1 MAAQSSQYTLAQE
14 VVLSQIKTANFKGY
28 ARPALHLPKGFTPPT
43 STAGVKELRARG
55 HKFVEDVLAN
65 YVRSHVHSSHIAAAL
80 TSPKTIAALVRFW
93 GHRRNGCTQC
103 VFHGENSEMGN
114 ADKAFALYVGSFV
127 ASHTK
132 GAFRIQPGLE
142 HTFSFLAEKA
152 FSKIR
157 SNGMVPRD
165 PETSSATQSARLDLE
180 KVLEGIPISPAKRSR
195 GEDER
200 VGKGKKKPRTQ
211 KPSKSGTVL
220 WDSTNLFLPPARA
233 PGKFQVVKT
242 AKYKAVKAVEADVD
256 AGDNP
261 LTTPSSSSIPS
272 GPSTIP
278 APVLAFGYPD
288 HSILSS
294 LCPSESGLTNLKSAG
309 Q

>member
-1 MAAQSSQYTLAQE
+1 MAAQSTQYILAQE
-14 VVLSQIKTANFKGY
+14 VILSQIKTANFKGY

-55 HKFVEDVLAN
+55 HKIVEDVLAN
-65 YVRSHVHSSHIAAAL
+65 YVRSHVHSSPIAAAL
-80 TSPKTIAALVRFW
+80 TSTKTIAALVRFW

-103 VFHGENSEMGN
+103 VFHAENSEMGN

-157 SNGMVPRD
+157 SNDVAPRD
-165 PETSSATQSARLDLE
+165 PETSPATQSAGLDLE
-180 KVLEGIPISPAKRSR
+180 EVPEEIPTNPAKRSR
-195 GEDER
+195 GEDGR
-200 VGKGKKKPRTQ
+200 DGTTKKRPKITA
-211 KPSKSGTVL
+211 KSETVL

-233 PGKFQVVKT
+233 PGKFRIIKTVKSKVVKV
-242 AKYKAVKAVEADVD
+242 VKADVD

-261 LTTPSSSSIPS
+261 LTAASSSSIPS

-288 HSILSS
+288 HSIISS
-294 LCPSESGLTNLKSAG
+294 LCPSESGFTNLKSAV